1 MISTVLVLVLMELL
15 VVVTAVSVEDTAEVA
30 ELVEVTAEV
39 VVLVEG
45 RA

>member
-1 MISTVLVLVLMELL
+1 MELL